1 MEEPT
6 YDEIELIKEGY
17 CEACKGMFFMH
28 ETECYEECEGFAD
41 ELKEIRGEADDSA
54 NVEHD
59 WPCQH
64 LHGGR
69 GTAIYSNVNGRCQHP
84 ECHPSNGGEREC
96 KKHQLVS

>member
-41 ELKEIRGEADDSA
+41 ELNETRREMEEETNAD
-54 NVEHD
+54 NV
-59 WPCQH
+59 
-64 LHGGR
+64 L
-69 GTAIYSNVNGRCQHP
+69 
-84 ECHPSNGGEREC
+84 
-96 KKHQLVS
+96 